1 MAYTII
7 GSVRS
12 PFVRACRLL
21 MIQNSIAHDFRILNF
36 VQDKNDAIALSKETP
51 INKVPILI
59 DGEQKIFDSRVIANH
74 LIKKHGL
81 RALTMDEENI
91 LSCIYSCLDSGVI
104 LFLMREEG
112 MDIENNGFFVSRVRA
127 RIPANL
133 KYIEKWVTN
142 LDPRKKDD
150 WNYASMAL
158 YSFLFWAQARKL
170 IALEAYPSYA
180 TFFEKFKDSD
190 GLSDTGF

>member
-7 GSVRS
+7 GSLRS

-36 VQDKNDAIALSKETP
+36 VQDKNDAVALSKETP

-81 RALTMDEENI
+81 RSLSLNEENI
-91 LSCIYSCLDSGVI
+91 LTCIYSCLDSGVI

-112 MDIENNGFFVSRVRA
+112 MNIEDSGFFVSRVRA
-127 RIPANL
+127 RIPNNL
-133 KYIEKWVTN
+133 QFIEPWVTN
-142 LDPRKKDD
+142 LDPHKKDD

-158 YSFLFWAQARKL
+158 YSFLFWAEARKL
-170 IALEAYPSYA
+170 INLKNYPSCA
-180 TFFEKFKDSD
+180 SFSERFKDNI
-190 GLSDTGF
+190 GVSDTGF